1 MFDGGHYGFFRDNE
15 AMKVFLTGCAG
26 FIGMHAAQKLL
37 ARGDEVVG
45 IDNFTPYYDLTLKRA
60 RIDQLIKQSNFRF
73 IEADLVNIPDVER
86 GLDGWRPDSILHL
99 AAQPGVRYSID
110 HPHVYAQSNLV
121 AFLNILE
128 WSRHW
133 QVKHL
138 AYASSSSVY
147 GGNEKLPFNESDP
160 VDHPVSLYA
169 ATKRAN
175 ELMAHTYSHLYK
187 IPTTGLRFFTVYG
200 PWGRPDMAPFKFV
213 DAIIKQQPIEI
224 YNHGQQMRDFT
235 YVDDIVE
242 STLRALDHPTS
253 SQSFPQG
260 HTPSCGES
268 WAPYRVFNIGNSDPV
283 QLMDFVQTIEKAVG
297 IEAIKI
303 MKPAQPGD
311 VTATYADTQNL
322 QKHIGFSPQTPLSV
336 GIARFVE
343 WYRTYYKI

>member
-1 MFDGGHYGFFRDNE
+1 
-15 AMKVFLTGCAG
+15 MKVFLTGCAG
-26 FIGMHAAQKLL
+26 FIGMHAAQRLL

-45 IDNFTPYYDLTLKRA
+45 IDNFTPYYDVTLKQA
-60 RIDQLIKQSNFRF
+60 RMQQLLGQPNFRF
-73 IEADLVNIPDVER
+73 IEEDLVNMTAIESQL
-86 GLDGWRPDSILHL
+86 GTWRPDVILHL

-147 GGNEKLPFNESDP
+147 GGNEKLPFKESDP

-175 ELMAHTYSHLYK
+175 ELMAHTYSHLYGT
-187 IPTTGLRFFTVYG
+187 PTTGLRFFTVYG
-200 PWGRPDMAPFKFV
+200 PWGRPDMAPFKFA
-213 DAIIKQQPIEI
+213 DAILKGLPIEI

-242 STLRALDHPTS
+242 SALRVLDCPPV
-253 SQSFPQG
+253 PQTFAKG
-260 HTPSCGES
+260 LEPGCAES
-268 WAPYRVFNIGNSDPV
+268 WAPYRVLNIGNSDPV
-283 QLMDFVQTIEKAVG
+283 QLMDFVHTIEQAVG
-297 IEAIKI
+297 VQATKI

-311 VTATYADTQNL
+311 VTATFADTTQL
-322 QKHIGFSPQTPLSV
+322 EACIGFTPATPLST
-336 GIARFVE
+336 GMARFVA
-343 WYRTYYKI
+343 WYRDYYKA

>member
-1 MFDGGHYGFFRDNE
+1 
-15 AMKVFLTGCAG
+15 MKVLLTGCAG
-26 FIGMHAAQKLL
+26 FIGMHAGQRLL

-45 IDNFTPYYDLTLKRA
+45 VDNFNAYYDVTLKRDRVA
-60 RIDQLIKQSNFRF
+60 QLVKQPNFRL
-73 IEADLVNIPDVER
+73 IEADLVHNSAIESAL
-86 GLDGWRPDSILHL
+86 GHWRPDAILHL

-121 AFLNILE
+121 GFLNILE
-128 WSRHW
+128 WARHW

-138 AYASSSSVY
+138 TYASSSSVY
-147 GGNEKLPFNESDP
+147 GGNQKLPFKEADP

-175 ELMAHTYSHLYK
+175 ELMAHTYSHLYNL
-187 IPTTGLRFFTVYG
+187 PTTGLRFFTVYG

-213 DAIIKQQPIEI
+213 KAILKGQPIDI

-242 STLRALDHPTS
+242 STLRALDRPPLP
-253 SQSFPQG
+253 QSLADNHEPACHQ
-260 HTPSCGES
+260 S

-283 QLMDFVQTIEKAVG
+283 QLMHFVQTLEQALGV
-297 IEAIKI
+297 EVQKI

-311 VTATYADTQNL
+311 VTATFADTSEL
-322 QKHIGFSPQTPLSV
+322 QSWVGFSPSTPLK
-336 GIARFVE
+336 GGVE
-343 WYRTYYKI
+343 KFIQWYKSYYLG